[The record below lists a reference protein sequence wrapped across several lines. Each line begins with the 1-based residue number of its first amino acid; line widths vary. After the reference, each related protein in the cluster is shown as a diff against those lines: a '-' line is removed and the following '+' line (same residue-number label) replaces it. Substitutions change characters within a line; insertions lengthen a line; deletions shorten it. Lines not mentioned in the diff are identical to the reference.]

1 MTAAKKSPMN
11 MIAAIV
17 VACVFLSFA
26 VVSCWGSPPTE
37 PQFGAGELTIT
48 RGNAEIKKISV
59 EIAESNNQL
68 QYGLMF
74 RKEMPDDHGMIF
86 VFPEPQYIVMW
97 MKNTFL
103 PLDMV
108 FFDSQNRIVA
118 IHENAVP
125 HDETRI
131 APDVK
136 GKYVLEINAGLAKTW
151 GLQTGDQFLLSR
163 K

>member
-1 MTAAKKSPMN
+1 MN
-11 MIAAIV
+11 AIAAFV
-17 VACVFLSFA
+17 VGCVFLSFA

-37 PQFGAGELTIT
+37 PQFGQGEMTIM
-48 RGNAEIKKISV
+48 RVPLEIKKLSV
-59 EIAESNNQL
+59 EIAETPNQL

-74 RKEMPDDHGMIF
+74 RKEMADDHGMIF
-86 VFPEPQYIVMW
+86 VFPETQQISMW

-108 FFDSQNRIVA
+108 FFDEAQRIIA
-118 IHENAVP
+118 IHENAKP

-136 GKYVLEINAGLAKTW
+136 GKYVLEINAGLAKKW
-151 GLQTGDQFLLSR
+151 DLQIGDQFLLSR
-163 K
+163 R